1 MEKQMIRFSLLII
14 LGTLAARAQV
24 VALDGFHNDE
34 TAQPDHYQWEGT
46 RPGGFSE
53 FGKLVAEAGGR
64 TRTIR
69 ERQKGDTLRGV
80 DVLIIVDP
88 DTLQESEH
96 PRYIETDE
104 ADAIEKWVR
113 AGGRLMLL
121 GNDKGNAEFE
131 HFNQLAKRFGVT
143 FREETYPKVV
153 GKGILRARGEGS
165 IFAGGSTVYLVE
177 VAPLAVADPGNVL
190 LADKGTPIMA
200 LAPAGKGEVFAI
212 GDPWLYNE
220 YIDRDDNRK
229 TGTALI
235 RYLLK
240 PR

>member
-1 MEKQMIRFSLLII
+1 VRLLLFLI
-14 LGTLAARAQV
+14 LAALAAQAQV

-34 TAQPDHYQWEGT
+34 TALPDHYQWNGT

-53 FGKLVAEAGGR
+53 LGRLVAEGGGR
-64 TRTIR
+64 IQTIR
-69 ERQKGDTLRGV
+69 ERITDGTLRGV

-88 DTLQESEH
+88 DTPQESEH
-96 PRYIETDE
+96 PRYIETAE

-113 AGGRLMLL
+113 AGGRLMLM

-131 HFNQLAKRFGVT
+131 HLNQLAKRFGIT

-153 GKGILRARGEGS
+153 GKGILRVRGEGS
-165 IFAGGSTVYLVE
+165 IFAQGSTVYLVE
-177 VAPLAVADPGNVL
+177 VAPLDVADPGAIL
-190 LADKGTPIMA
+190 LADEGTPIMA
-200 LAPAGKGEVFAI
+200 LGRAGKGEVFAI

-220 YIDRDDNRK
+220 YIGHEDNRK
-229 TGTALI
+229 VAAALI